1 MNKDYLIIESASDLY
16 RIAVDEI
23 IYISSDHNYSNIHL
37 TNSNKIMISLQLGKI
52 EELILKQLKKNGWI
66 FVRVGR
72 ELIVSRLYIHK
83 IDV

>member
-37 TNSNKIMISLQLGKI
+37 TNSNKIMISLQLGKS
-52 EELILKQLKKNGWI
+52 KN
-66 FVRVGR
+66 
-72 ELIVSRLYIHK
+72 
-83 IDV
+83 